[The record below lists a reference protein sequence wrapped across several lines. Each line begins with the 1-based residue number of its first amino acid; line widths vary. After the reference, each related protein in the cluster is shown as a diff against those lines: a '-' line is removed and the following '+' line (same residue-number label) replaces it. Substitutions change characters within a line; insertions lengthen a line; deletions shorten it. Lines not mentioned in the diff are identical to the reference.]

1 VDHSTSSERGVTLIE
16 IMLAL
21 MILSIVLMALAGLMF
36 QVARQTRG
44 STAATFRAA
53 AVQQASTWV
62 EAIPWDNIAG
72 EVGCTP
78 EETGLL
84 EYTRCLSYTDS
95 IDGLKKLTVVIAP
108 SGIFT
113 ALPESLTVYR
123 SRRRGLVPFQ

>member
-1 VDHSTSSERGVTLIE
+1 VDHSTSRERGVTLIE

-62 EAIPWDNIAG
+62 EAIPWDNIAS

-95 IDGLKKLTVVIAP
+95 TDGLKKVTVVIAP
-108 SGIFT
+108 SGIFA